1 MPASRDPILRPYI
14 VASPLGAAGDLET
27 AVSLERID
35 PHRLASEPFLDLVE
49 RIAEAIH
56 PPGIFPRWAI
66 YDCVE
71 VPGGVIGLAV
81 DARDASPTV
90 RDALQ
95 IPTDYDGLV
104 PVSVVS
110 AVPMLEAHAWHIYG
124 LGALEGAA
132 DETLDLAIA
141 VLDIRTIVG
150 TTAWSSPDLG
160 VHARLGP
167 LEVLTAW
174 TPAHGNPATLT
185 YRIGGDGATLPK
197 TPPSYTSIACN
208 DGAALRELQQ
218 SLESGRRFRIVGL
231 PLGEGDERRV
241 PIEAVNA

>member
-1 MPASRDPILRPYI
+1 MPDMPASRDPILRPYI

-95 IPTDYDGLV
+95 IPTDYEGLV

-110 AVPMLEAHAWHIYG
+110 AVPMLEAHAWHVYA
-124 LGALEGAA
+124 LGGARRGRRRDA
-132 DETLDLAIA
+132 RSRDRGPGHSNDGRHDGVELAGPGGA
-141 VLDIRTIVG
+141 RAARSARG
-150 TTAWSSPDLG
+150 AHG
-160 VHARLGP
+160 VDARD
-167 LEVLTAW
+167 
-174 TPAHGNPATLT
+174 HGNPATLT
-185 YRIGGDGATLPK
+185 YRIRRRRRSD
-197 TPPSYTSIACN
+197 PPENTAQLHF
-208 DGAALRELQQ
+208 DRVQ
-218 SLESGRRFRIVGL
+218 RR
-231 PLGEGDERRV
+231 
-241 PIEAVNA
+241 

>member
-1 MPASRDPILRPYI
+1 MPESRAPISRPYI

-56 PPGIFPRWAI
+56 PGIFPRWAI

-104 PVSVVS
+104 PVSVVN
-110 AVPMLEAHAWHIYG
+110 AVPMLGAHTWHVYG
-124 LGALEGAA
+124 LGALEGDAA
-132 DETLDLAIA
+132 ETLDLAIA
-141 VLDIRTIVG
+141 VLDIQTIVG
-150 TTAWSSPDLG
+150 TTAWSSTDLG

-167 LEVLTAW
+167 LELLTAW

-185 YRIGGDGATLPK
+185 YRISCDGAALPK
-197 TPPSYTSIACN
+197 VSPSTSIACN
-208 DGAALRELQQ
+208 DCDALRDLQH
-218 SLESGRRFRIVGL
+218 SLESGSRFRIVGL
-231 PLGEGDERRV
+231 PLGAGDELRV
-241 PIEAVNA
+241 PLEAMIG